1 MSFQF
6 PLVQHYCT
14 CTDVDYNPTQIGWR
28 QKEYEELR
36 MSGLSF
42 SDSMEKMK
50 IKRLCCREKFFNPPM
65 TFLRIADIKI
75 QDETGLL
82 SKKDKIKGFS
92 RVAKYVPGEPILPK
106 RTLPEI
112 PK

>member
-1 MSFQF
+1 
-6 PLVQHYCT
+6 
-14 CTDVDYNPTQIGWR
+14 VDYNPTQIGWR